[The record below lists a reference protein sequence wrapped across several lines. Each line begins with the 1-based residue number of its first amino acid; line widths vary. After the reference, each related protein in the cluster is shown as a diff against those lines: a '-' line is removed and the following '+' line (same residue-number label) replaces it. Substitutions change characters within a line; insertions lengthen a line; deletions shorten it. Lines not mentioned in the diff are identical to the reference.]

1 MKRIISILVCLI
13 LLALL
18 AVPAFAAGAQFGMSA
33 SSSNLKRGDTVTFS
47 VRISASEAYTS
58 AGLKLSYDTSAF
70 ELVSGSC
77 SVPGATLNS
86 FKNGFAFGFSEATA
100 YSGGVG
106 SFTLRVK
113 ATAPIKSYTISG
125 TGSNAGGC
133 SITVKVTCDHTYYGW
148 EPASG
153 TQHQRTCSKCGH
165 VDTANHGWDI
175 SDVTKQPNCKEE
187 GQRRLGCKTCGYTK
201 TEPIAK
207 TDDHKLGAA
216 TKVDGTTHK
225 QTCSVCQKEVTSNHT
240 WNKGA
245 VTKQPSCK
253 EEGVKT
259 FECTACDATKT
270 ESVAKTDKHTLGTAT
285 KIDDSKHKQTCSV
298 CQKEVTSNH
307 TWDKGKVTVKP
318 TCKDEGEKTIT
329 CSGCGATKTETVK
342 KTTEHTYKTATKVD
356 DKKHK
361 QTCTVCNKTETVAHT
376 WDKGKVTKEAT
387 CKEEGEKTLTCTA
400 CKVTKTEK
408 VPLADHKFEAYANE
422 GGISHK
428 NVCTVCGKE
437 EAVNHVFD
445 QFGYDELNHWE
456 ACICGEKQNVQPHE
470 FGEEWASDTENH
482 WYVCR
487 CGAVGQQSAHLWDAG
502 TVTKE
507 ATVQEE
513 GINTYTCAECGA
525 TREELIEKLPVP
537 EEPEEP
543 VDLKLVLTLVGLG
556 VLVACGAVMI
566 TVLIV
571 KRKKIATDA

>member
-113 ATAPIKSYTISG
+113 ATAPIKSYTVSG

-216 TKVDGTTHK
+216 TKVDGTT
-225 QTCSVCQKEVTSNHT
+225 
-240 WNKGA
+240 
-245 VTKQPSCK
+245 
-253 EEGVKT
+253 
-259 FECTACDATKT
+259 
-270 ESVAKTDKHTLGTAT
+270 
-285 KIDDSKHKQTCSV
+285 HKQTCSV